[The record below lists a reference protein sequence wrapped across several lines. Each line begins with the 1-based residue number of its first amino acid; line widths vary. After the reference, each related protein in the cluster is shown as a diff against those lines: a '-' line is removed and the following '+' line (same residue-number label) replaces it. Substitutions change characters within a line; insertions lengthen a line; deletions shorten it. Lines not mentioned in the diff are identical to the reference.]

1 MYQGSSSSIPAFP
14 CLFLIQV
21 ILEMA
26 TFTLD
31 PIVKIAIKEQANVLF
46 TQPFIYRFRNKNVP
60 YILIFFKY
68 LLWNLS
74 WQHTVKIDKRT
85 IVNNH
90 YCFYTVSHR
99 RTISSLKT
107 EIKCLKKGM
116 KCTYS
121 LSMTPGHRKC
131 NKREWLCSA

>member
-1 MYQGSSSSIPAFP
+1 MY
-14 CLFLIQV
+14 CLRSLSF
-21 ILEMA
+21 
-26 TFTLD
+26 
-31 PIVKIAIKEQANVLF
+31 
-46 TQPFIYRFRNKNVP
+46 YRFRNKNVP
-60 YILIFFKY
+60 YILIFLKY

-131 NKREWLCSA
+131 NKRECLCSAWPHQFTKQHLQRKMKSIPTVLVLLVFCLMEISATTPTVKG

>member
-1 MYQGSSSSIPAFP
+1 MY
-14 CLFLIQV
+14 CLRSLSFTFL
-21 ILEMA
+21 E
-26 TFTLD
+26 
-31 PIVKIAIKEQANVLF
+31 IKM
-46 TQPFIYRFRNKNVP
+46 Y
-60 YILIFFKY
+60 LIFWFFFKY

-107 EIKCLKKGM
+107 EIKCLKKAWNALTHCQWHPDTENAIKGNGCAQLDHQFTKQHLQRKM
-116 KCTYS
+116 KSIPTVLVLLVFCLMEISAT
-121 LSMTPGHRKC
+121 TPTVKG
-131 NKREWLCSA
+131 